1 MRVDVASSS
10 TGGSGMVEVGSE
22 DSWNSGFFFMSTG
35 VPSTSDGGVLRV
47 TSSSLSF
54 SNEGSVTIVGG
65 ESFVRYGG
73 DASPSTS

>member
-1 MRVDVASSS
+1 
-10 TGGSGMVEVGSE
+10 
-22 DSWNSGFFFMSTG
+22 MSTG